1 MDEPAP
7 YPIDVTPIGI
17 VHSRFMVPVDMPIQT
32 VAAPQETGHIQI
44 FPQFEAGLRD
54 IEGFEFLWLITLF
67 HLVER
72 EKLEV
77 IPFLDTVSHGVFS
90 TRAPARPNRLG
101 LSLVRMTSREGNVIH
116 FFGNDM
122 VDGTPLLDIK
132 PYIPKFDVRQ
142 TDRIGWFGEK
152 LQGLETTRSDD
163 RMAS

>member
-1 MDEPAP
+1 MDEPVP

-17 VHSRFMVPVDMPIQT
+17 VHSRFIVPVNMPIQT
-32 VAAPQETGHIQI
+32 VAAPEETGHIQI
-44 FPQFEAGLRD
+44 YPQFEAGLRD
-54 IEGFEFLWLITLF
+54 IEGFEFLWLITRL

-77 IPFLDTVSHGVFS
+77 IPFLDTTSHGVFA

-101 LSLVRMTSREGNVIH
+101 LSLVRMT
-116 FFGNDM
+116 

-142 TDRIGWFGEK
+142 TDRIGWFGKK
-152 LQGLETTRSDD
+152 LQSLETTRSDD
-163 RMAS
+163 RMTS